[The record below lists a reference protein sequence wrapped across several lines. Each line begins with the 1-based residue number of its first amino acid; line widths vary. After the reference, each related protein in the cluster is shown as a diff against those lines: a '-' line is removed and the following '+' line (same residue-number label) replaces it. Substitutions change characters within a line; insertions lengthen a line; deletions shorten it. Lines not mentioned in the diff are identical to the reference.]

1 MKYRKKP
8 IIIDAFEW
16 TGDERQEDDPEWI
29 VKAIM
34 DGDAWF
40 ENENSPEVK
49 FMIRTL
55 EGVHEAK
62 IGDYIIQGIA
72 GEIYPC
78 KPDIFRAT
86 YEMVADGRCESPNN
100 PATEA
105 LTNILF
111 EECYEAANIAICQPA
126 DRKNKHDGG
135 GRIDAAEHSALLR
148 VIAKAGLTDEWREYS
163 EAAQKNT

>member
-8 IIIDAFEW
+8 VMIDAFQW
-16 TGDERQEDDPEWI
+16 TADEHQGEDPDWI
-29 VKAIM
+29 IKAIM

-40 ENENSPEVK
+40 ENAGSSDVK

-62 IGDYIIQGIA
+62 VGDYIIRGIA

-86 YEMVADGRCESPNN
+86 YEAVATVGGEPIKDLKE
-100 PATEA
+100 
-105 LTNILF
+105 ILF
-111 EECYEAANIAICQPA
+111 DHCSVATDKAISTPSDRQNRHDGVSRQAEAAYTALLGVITAAALEAEWRNYNA
-126 DRKNKHDGG
+126 RKN
-135 GRIDAAEHSALLR
+135 
-148 VIAKAGLTDEWREYS
+148 T
-163 EAAQKNT
+163 